1 MSRGHK
7 SLCIK
12 FYEKLVYV
20 YECALVP
27 WSLGLVTGSL
37 GMVPFFIKFGPF
49 VFSFFPFILRFGPWD
64 PSFGPYVPKCDP
76 WGPRFFLENV
86 KKPSLSSFSLIA
98 FSLVIVVLDRLYR
111 RRSVKFAK
119 SVYLDFSS

>member
-37 GMVPFFIKFGPF
+37 GMVPLFL
-49 VFSFFPFILRFGPWD
+49 VFFPFILRFGPWD